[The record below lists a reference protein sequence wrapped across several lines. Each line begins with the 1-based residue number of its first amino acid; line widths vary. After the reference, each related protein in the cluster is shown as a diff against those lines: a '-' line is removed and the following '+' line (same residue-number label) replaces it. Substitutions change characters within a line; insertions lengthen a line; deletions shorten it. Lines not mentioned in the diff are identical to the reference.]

1 MIRRLP
7 LLLLLL
13 GGSAAFAQLSEQNLG
28 WNQPVEPFRVIG
40 NVYYVGAS
48 QLSSYLVVTEDGL
61 ILLDSGARETV
72 PLIEANLKTL
82 GFDLEDVKLL
92 LGSHAHFDHGGGL
105 AELRRRTGAAFV
117 TNALEAPE
125 YARGGR
131 AHHTWGDE
139 HAFEPLDADRL
150 VKHGDVV
157 TLGGVSLRANVN
169 PGHTAGCTTWT
180 TQVRDAGRV
189 LDVVFLCSA
198 SVPGYQ
204 LVGNPKAPDI
214 VARYE
219 DGFRVLESL
228 RCDVFLG
235 SHGWEFGLHDKV
247 RRLAAGGPANPFV
260 DPDGYKAHVAQ
271 QKARFASLVAEQ
283 SASIEIDAIYRA
295 FAEGYRKLD
304 AALVG
309 GLYEEDALYLT
320 PSESG
325 GIVRGARDI
334 GASFASFFDDVR
346 KDGGRLAIRF
356 AIVDRRIDGGLASD
370 TGYFELTGVRG
381 GAATQRTAGK
391 FTTVARRQK
400 DGRWK
405 LRVDAYSGAP
415 VAAFD
420 GANGRVVP

>member
-1 MIRRLP
+1 MIRRLS

-13 GGSAAFAQLSEQNLG
+13 GPAAAFAQLSERNLV
-28 WNQPVEPFRVIG
+28 WNQPMEPFRVIG

-82 GFDLEDVKLL
+82 GFDLKDVKLL
-92 LGSHAHFDHGGGL
+92 LGTHAHFDHGGGL
-105 AELRRRTGAAFV
+105 AELRRRTGATFV
-117 TNALEAPE
+117 TNALEEPE

-139 HAFEPLDADRL
+139 YAFEPLNADRL
-150 VKHGDVV
+150 VKHGEVV
-157 TLGGVSLRANVN
+157 TLGGVSLRANIN

-204 LVGNPKAPDI
+204 LVGNPRAPDV
-214 VARYE
+214 VAQYE

-235 SHGWEFGLHDKV
+235 SHGWEFALHDKV
-247 RRLAAGGPANPFV
+247 RKLAAGGPANPFV
-260 DPDGYKAHVAQ
+260 DPDGYRAHVAQ

-283 SASIEIDAIYRA
+283 SAGIEIDAIYRA
-295 FAEGYRKLD
+295 FAEAYRKLD

-309 GLYEEDALYLT
+309 GLYEEDALYLA
-320 PSESG
+320 PPESR
-325 GIVRGARDI
+325 GIVRGAGDI
-334 GASFASFFDDVR
+334 RASFASFFDDVR

-356 AIVDRRIDGGLASD
+356 AIVDRQIDGGLACD
-370 TGYFELTGVRG
+370 TGYFELTGFRG
-381 GAATQRTAGK
+381 GAVRQRTVGK

-405 LRVDAYSGAP
+405 LRVDTYGGAP
-415 VAAFD
+415 EAAFD
-420 GANGRVVP
+420 GANGRIVP